1 MVTFP
6 SQPCSL
12 PRDLFQ
18 IKYGSMTK
26 KKKKRYK
33 GDIRDYY
40 ISKLWR
46 YGGGET
52 EKMRSCSNK
61 KRKYRQ
67 TNLWLK

>member
-26 KKKKRYK
+26 KKKKDIKEIFAIIISANY
-33 GDIRDYY
+33 GDMEEG
-40 ISKLWR
+40 KQ
-46 YGGGET
+46 
-52 EKMRSCSNK
+52 
-61 KRKYRQ
+61 RK
-67 TNLWLK
+67 